1 MSDGNSRTL
10 LTIGIFFITI
20 VVAVILYVAGLID
33 WPWIAPVVILLNGFW
48 FLILGAIRATK
59 PVKYERSPF
68 STIALG
74 LIAIAVGG
82 ALMLFS
88 INWLYS
94 VVVVLLALAGI
105 AIAAALKRK

>member
-10 LTIGIFFITI
+10 LTIGVFFITI
-20 VVAVILYVAGLID
+20 VVSVLLYAAGQID
-33 WPWIAPVVILLNGFW
+33 WTWIVPVVILLNGLW
-48 FLILGAIRATK
+48 FLILGAIRMSK
-59 PVKYERSPF
+59 PVEYERSPF

-82 ALMLFS
+82 AWTLFS

-94 VVVVLLALAGI
+94 LVVVLLVLAGL
-105 AIAAALKRK
+105 AIAAALRRK